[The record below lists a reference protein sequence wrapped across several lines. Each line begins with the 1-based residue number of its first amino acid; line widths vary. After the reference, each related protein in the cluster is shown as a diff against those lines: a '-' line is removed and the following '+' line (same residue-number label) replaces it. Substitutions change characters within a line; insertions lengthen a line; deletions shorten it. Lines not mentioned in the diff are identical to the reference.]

1 MLFRIAAWGV
11 AVGNEQMNLVIIHA
25 YVFDLLAS
33 MIYTCQIGPCQIGVF
48 SLYVFFVC
56 QFVV

>member
-25 YVFDLLAS
+25 YVSGLLAS
-33 MIYTCQIGPCQIGVF
+33 
-48 SLYVFFVC
+48 
-56 QFVV
+56 VVHICV

>member
-25 YVFDLLAS
+25 YVFGLLDAPDAGVLHLS
-33 MIYTCQIGPCQIGVF
+33 CAVCLATCFFALQSF
-48 SLYVFFVC
+48 SNS
-56 QFVV
+56 